1 MSYFGELT
9 PVAAKIIK
17 IIHENQ
23 LVKSFYLSEIE
34 GISKIISKNAKPG
47 NFLMLWIPESKD
59 SEFDSDALDNIP
71 MSISDCHND
80 IIKITVRKS
89 GDTTKELHKYSEGDL
104 IGIMGP
110 FGRGFSLEG
119 DNILLVAGGIGI
131 APLQFLAKCAKNTG
145 INIYLIL
152 GARTKNELLL
162 VKEMERICDEIFI
175 TTDDGTEGMKGYAP
189 DIVTKICDLYN
200 IDYIYTCGPEIMMK
214 KILDISL
221 KINIP
226 AQFSLE
232 RHMHCGIGVCGF
244 CSINN
249 FYVCR
254 DGPVFHT
261 NELKNVSE
269 FGFSFRTPDGVSK
282 KF

>member
-1 MSYFGELT
+1 MDTEK
-9 PVAAKIIK
+9 KI
-17 IIHENQ
+17 E
-23 LVKSFYLSEIE
+23 
-34 GISKIISKNAKPG
+34 
-47 NFLMLWIPESKD
+47 M
-59 SEFDSDALDNIP
+59 
-71 MSISDCHND
+71 
-80 IIKITVRKS
+80 ITRNTEEVI
-89 GDTTKELHKYSEGDL
+89 TTNELHKYSKGEL

-110 FGRGFSLEG
+110 FGRGFSLG
-119 DNILLVAGGIGI
+119 GNNILLVAGGIGI
-131 APLQFLAKCAKNTG
+131 APLQFLANCAKNAG
-145 INIYLIL
+145 KNIYLIL

-162 VKEMERICDEIFI
+162 VKEMEKICDEIFI
-175 TTDDGTEGMKGYAP
+175 TTDDGTEGIKGYAP
-189 DIVTKICDLYN
+189 DIVEKICDLHN